1 MMSFKI
7 SLWNSLSHDEQV
19 KLLVRPVASNENLS
33 SQVSKLIRKVQQEG
47 DRALVELSKKFDG
60 LVGESIVCDLEQV
73 KSIAKQIDDDIKL
86 AIDEAYERIEKF
98 HAQAKPRDFTQETA
112 PGVECTTRY
121 QGYGSIGLYI
131 PGGSA
136 PLISTVL
143 MTGAP
148 ANIAGVK
155 DLTLC
160 TPLKS
165 VDDLNP
171 GIAYAA
177 IKCGVKYVFALG
189 GAQAIAAMAYGTE
202 LVPRAQKI
210 FGPGNAWVTEAKQ
223 QVAFDPKGA
232 AIDMPAGP
240 SEVMLI
246 ADSNANPE
254 FIALDLLAQS
264 EHGPDSQ
271 AIVLATSEKLLEQV
285 SIELEK
291 ALKTLTRQEILKE
304 SRKNIRLVVVNSIEQ
319 AIDLSNEYAPEHLIL
334 QFDEA
339 DALLDKI
346 KNSGSVFIGA
356 WAPESLG
363 DYCSGTNHVLPT
375 YGFARSYNGLSTSD
389 FMQKITFQKVS
400 AQGIQNIGPC
410 AMVLADAEGLD
421 AHKRAVEVRLQNIE
435 REEA

>member
-1 MMSFKI
+1 MSFQI
-7 SLWNSLSHDEQV
+7 INWNSLDQV
-19 KLLVRPVASNENLS
+19 AQVEVLARPVTSNDNLS
-33 SQVSKLIRKVQQEG
+33 SQVTALIQQVKRDG
-47 DRALVELSKKFDG
+47 DMALVELSKKFDG
-60 LVGESIVCDLEQV
+60 LESENIVCDLERV
-73 KSIAKQIDDDIKL
+73 GRIAEKIDANLKA
-86 AIDEAYERIEKF
+86 AIDEAYERIENF
-98 HAQAKPRDFTQETA
+98 HAQAKPKNFTVETA

-121 QGYGSIGLYI
+121 QGYESIGLYI

-148 ANIAGVK
+148 ANIAGVNNIS
-155 DLTLC
+155 LC

-165 VDDLNP
+165 VAELNP

-177 IKCGVKYVFALG
+177 IKCGVSKLFSIG

-202 LVPRAQKI
+202 SVPRAQKI
-210 FGPGNAWVTEAKQ
+210 FGPGNSWVTEAKQ

-246 ADSNANPE
+246 ADEKANPE
-254 FIALDLLAQS
+254 FVALDLLAQS

-271 AIVLATSEKLLEQV
+271 AIVLSTSDELLAQV
-285 SIELEK
+285 SIVLEK
-291 ALKTLTRQEILKE
+291 ELKTLTRQDILNE

-319 AIDLSNEYAPEHLIL
+319 AIGISNEYAPEHLIL

-339 DALLDKI
+339 DALLSRI

-400 AQGIQNIGPC
+400 QQGIQNIGNC
-410 AMVLADAEGLD
+410 AMILADAEGLD
-421 AHKRAVEVRLQNIE
+421 AHKRSVEVRLQNIE
-435 REEA
+435 RGKV

>member
-1 MMSFKI
+1 MSFEI
-7 SLWNSLSHDEQV
+7 FQWNSLDLDAQTE
-19 KLLVRPVASNENLS
+19 LLARPAAANENLS
-33 SQVSKLIRKVQQEG
+33 SQVSELIQHVCSEG
-47 DRALVELSKKFDG
+47 DAALVELSKKFDG
-60 LVGESIVCDLEQV
+60 LMSDSISCDLTVVKKIAEQINPEL
-73 KSIAKQIDDDIKL
+73 KA
-86 AIDEAYERIEKF
+86 AIDEAYERIENF
-98 HAQAKPRDFTQETA
+98 HAHAKPKNFTVETA

-121 QGYGSIGLYI
+121 QGYESIGLYI

-148 ANIAGVK
+148 ANIAGV
-155 DLTLC
+155 TNISLC

-165 VDDLNP
+165 VEELNV

-177 IKCGVKYVFALG
+177 IKCGVSRVFSIG

-202 LVPRAQKI
+202 SVPRAQKI
-210 FGPGNAWVTEAKQ
+210 FGPGNSWVTEAKQ

-240 SEVMLI
+240 SEVMVI
-246 ADSNANPE
+246 ADEAANPE
-254 FIALDLLAQS
+254 FVALDLLAQS

-271 AIVLATSEKLLEQV
+271 AIVLSSCKELLTKV
-285 SIELEK
+285 ITALEK
-291 ALKTLTRQEILKE
+291 ELLSLTRQEILSE
-304 SRKNIRLVVVNSIEQ
+304 SRKNIRLVVVDSIEQ
-319 AIDLSNEYAPEHLIL
+319 AVEIANDYAAEHLIL
-334 QFDEA
+334 QTENA
-339 DALLDKI
+339 DDLVDTIINA
-346 KNSGSVFIGA
+346 GSVFIGA

-389 FMQKITFQKVS
+389 FMQKITFQKVTQ
-400 AQGIQNIGPC
+400 QGINNIGQC
-410 AMVLADAEGLD
+410 AMTLADAEGLD

-435 REEA
+435 RGDS

>member
-1 MMSFKI
+1 MSFKI
-7 SLWNSLSHDEQV
+7 SKWSSLSKDSQAE
-19 KLLVRPVASNENLS
+19 LLARPVSNNENLS
-33 SQVSKLIRKVQQEG
+33 SQVTALIQRVQDDG
-47 DRALVELSKKFDG
+47 DKALVELSKKFDG
-60 LVGESIVCDLEQV
+60 LQGDSVVCDLEQV
-73 KSIAKQIDDDIKL
+73 SKIAKQIDIDLKA
-86 AIDEAYERIEKF
+86 AIDEAYERIESF
-98 HAQAKPRDFTQETA
+98 HAQAKPRNFTIETA

-121 QGYGSIGLYI
+121 EGYDSIGLYI

-148 ANIAGVK
+148 ANIAGV
-155 DLTLC
+155 DNISLC

-165 VDDLNP
+165 VNELNP

-177 IKCGVKYVFALG
+177 IKCGVSKVFSIG

-202 LVPRAQKI
+202 SVPRAQKI
-210 FGPGNAWVTEAKQ
+210 FGPGNSWVTEAKQ

-240 SEVMLI
+240 SEVMVI
-246 ADSNANPE
+246 ADTKANPK

-271 AIVLATSEKLLEQV
+271 AIVLSTCGDLLEQV

-291 ALKTLTRQEILKE
+291 ELQTLTRKEILNE
-304 SRKNIRLVVVNSIEQ
+304 SRKNIGLVVVNSIEQ
-319 AIDLSNEYAPEHLIL
+319 AIEISNEYAPEHLIL

-339 DALLDKI
+339 DAVLDRI
-346 KNSGSVFIGA
+346 KNSGSVFVGA

-389 FMQKITFQKVS
+389 FMQKITFQKVTPK
-400 AQGIQNIGPC
+400 GIQNIGYC

-435 REEA
+435 RGDA